1 MTDHTNHADR
11 VDTRH
16 VDLTATTPSDDAR
29 TVLLNK
35 VNWGAIIAGAVIA
48 LIVQFLLSLL
58 GVGIGA
64 STLDPATGNNPDAG
78 TFSIVSAVWYGLTG
92 IIAAFVGGFIASRMS
107 GRTLASSGAL
117 HGLTSWAVTTLFLL
131 YLLTTA
137 VGTLV
142 GGALNGLGAI
152 AGGIGNTVATAAE
165 TAAPSLAGLNDPF
178 AGIQD
183 QISQATGGNDPE
195 ALQNAAVAAVRA
207 AVTGD
212 EAQAEQARETAAQ
225 ALARSQ
231 NIPVEQA
238 RTQVEGTSSSTRK
251 RSRLPR
257 NRPLRRPMRLR
268 RPHPPVLLLLSSPY
282 FWVRLRLGSEVVS
295 ASRHRL
301 LRPAQSSVAT
311 SDICGEAPES
321 PMFTI
326 HPKGYGMD
334 SKMTALL
341 GLLAVAG
348 F

>member
-1 MTDHTNHADR
+1 MTDHTNHTDR

-16 VDLTATTPSDDAR
+16 IDVSATTPAEDAR

-48 LIVQFLLSLL
+48 LIIQFLLSLL

-64 STLDPATGNNPDAG
+64 ATLDPATGNNPDAG
-78 TFSIVSAVWYGLTG
+78 TFSIVSAVWYAITG

-107 GRTLASSGAL
+107 GKTLASSGAL
-117 HGLTSWAVTTLFLL
+117 HGLTSWAVTTLVLL

-137 VGTLV
+137 IGTLV

-165 TAAPSLAGLNDPF
+165 TAAPALADATDPF

-183 QISQATGGNDPE
+183 QISQATGGTDPE
-195 ALQNAAVAAVRA
+195 ALQNAAVSAVRA

-212 EAQAEQARETAAQ
+212 EAEAEEARETAAQ

-238 RTQVEGTSSSTRK
+238 RTQVEGYQQQYQETVQAAQEQATAAADAAASAASTGAIAAFF
-251 RSRLPR
+251 
-257 NRPLRRPMRLR
+257 
-268 RPHPPVLLLLSSPY
+268 VLI
-282 FWVRLRLGSEVVS
+282 LG
-295 ASRHRL
+295 
-301 LRPAQSSVAT
+301 
-311 SDICGEAPES
+311 
-321 PMFTI
+321 
-326 HPKGYGMD
+326 
-334 SKMTALL
+334 
-341 GLLAVAG
+341 AVAAWFG
-348 F
+348 GRAGIAAPIATANTIVGRRV

>member
-1 MTDHTNHADR
+1 MTDHSHHLDR
-11 VDTRH
+11 ADTRH
-16 VDLTATTPSDDAR
+16 VDLTGTTPAEDAR

-48 LIVQFLLSLL
+48 LIIQFMLSLL

-64 STLDPATGNNPDAG
+64 ATLDPSTGDNPDAG
-78 TFSIVSAVWYGLTG
+78 TFSIVSAIWYGLTG
-92 IIAAFVGGFIASRMS
+92 IIAAFAGGFIASRMS
-107 GRTLASSGAL
+107 GRTLTSSGGL

-165 TAAPSLAGLNDPF
+165 TAAPALAQATDPF

-183 QISQATGGNDPE
+183 QISQATGGTDPQ

-212 EAQAEQARETAAQ
+212 EAQADQARETAAQ

-238 RTQVEGTSSSTRK
+238 RTQVEGYQKQYQETMQTAQQQAVAAADAAASAASTGAIAAFFA
-251 RSRLPR
+251 
-257 NRPLRRPMRLR
+257 
-268 RPHPPVLLLLSSPY
+268 LLLGAAAAWFGGRIGIAAPILTANT
-282 FWVRLRLGSEVVS
+282 VVG
-295 ASRHRL
+295 RH
-301 LRPAQSSVAT
+301 
-311 SDICGEAPES
+311 
-321 PMFTI
+321 F
-326 HPKGYGMD
+326 
-334 SKMTALL
+334 
-341 GLLAVAG
+341 
-348 F
+348 

>member
-1 MTDHTNHADR
+1 MTDHTTHSNDR

-16 VDLTATTPSDDAR
+16 VDVSATTPAEDAR

-48 LIVQFLLSLL
+48 LIIQFLLSLL

-64 STLDPATGNNPDAG
+64 ATLDPATGDNPDAG
-78 TFSIVSAVWYGLTG
+78 TFSIVSAIWYAVTG
-92 IIAAFVGGFIASRMS
+92 IIAAFAGGFIASRMS
-107 GRTLASSGAL
+107 GKTLASSGAL

-165 TAAPSLAGLNDPF
+165 TAAPALAEATDPF

-183 QISQATGGNDPE
+183 QISQATGGTDPE
-195 ALQNAAVAAVRA
+195 ALQNAAVSAVRA

-212 EAQAEQARETAAQ
+212 EAEAEEARETAAQ

-238 RTQVEGTSSSTRK
+238 RTQVEGYQQQYQETVQAAQEQATAAADAAASAASTGAIAAFFA
-251 RSRLPR
+251 
-257 NRPLRRPMRLR
+257 
-268 RPHPPVLLLLSSPY
+268 LLL
-282 FWVRLRLGSEVVS
+282 G
-295 ASRHRL
+295 
-301 LRPAQSSVAT
+301 
-311 SDICGEAPES
+311 
-321 PMFTI
+321 
-326 HPKGYGMD
+326 
-334 SKMTALL
+334 
-341 GLLAVAG
+341 AVAAWFG
-348 F
+348 GRSGIAAPIATASTIVGRHV

>member
-1 MTDHTNHADR
+1 MTDHSTHREHVA
-11 VDTRH
+11 DTRSA
-16 VDLTATTPSDDAR
+16 DLSFTTPAEDAR

-48 LIVQFLLSLL
+48 LIIQFLLSLL

-64 STLDPATGNNPDAG
+64 ATLDPATGNNPDAG
-78 TFSIVSAVWYGLTG
+78 TFSLVSAVWYAVTG
-92 IIAAFVGGFIASRMS
+92 IIAAFAGGFIASRMS

-165 TAAPSLAGLNDPF
+165 AAAPALAEETDPF

-183 QISQATGGNDPE
+183 QISQATGGTDPE
-195 ALQNAAVAAVRA
+195 ALQNAAVSAVRA
-207 AVTGD
+207 AMTGD

-231 NIPVEQA
+231 NIPVEEA
-238 RTQVEGTSSSTRK
+238 RTQVEGYQQQYQETVQAAQEQATAAADAAASAASTGAIAAFFA
-251 RSRLPR
+251 
-257 NRPLRRPMRLR
+257 
-268 RPHPPVLLLLSSPY
+268 LLL
-282 FWVRLRLGSEVVS
+282 G
-295 ASRHRL
+295 
-301 LRPAQSSVAT
+301 
-311 SDICGEAPES
+311 
-321 PMFTI
+321 
-326 HPKGYGMD
+326 
-334 SKMTALL
+334 
-341 GLLAVAG
+341 AVAAWFG
-348 F
+348 GRAGIAAPIATANTIVGRHV